1 VLLGALTLRGRGTL
15 RALAGKSARWPLAG
29 CVAAVSVN
37 QVVFFY
43 AVSQSGAA
51 LATVLSL
58 GTTPVAVGLCSW
70 WFTGERVTAAWLI
83 STAMAMVGCLLVLSP
98 GGESAGLSGGLLAV
112 SSGVCNGAQMAF
124 AKKLPIDNPSIHLPA
139 ASSLSLLAGALV
151 MTPWMVADADALA
164 VPSSLALIAWLGV
177 ATGAIAYRL
186 FFTGLEQVTAATA
199 GTLNLAEPFVA
210 AILGVAFL
218 GESLSPLATA
228 GCGLLVGGLAATM
241 LPLGRRPGLAPEDD
255 LERTIVCSSV
265 VPVVR
270 PPDFPPVRGN
280 LADWADG
287 PPMVLPR
294 VGRRYS
300 DPPTV
305 VLPQAGRRPTASA
318 AQHARARR
326 P

>member
-1 VLLGALTLRGRGTL
+1 M
-15 RALAGKSARWPLAG
+15 
-29 CVAAVSVN
+29 AAVSVN